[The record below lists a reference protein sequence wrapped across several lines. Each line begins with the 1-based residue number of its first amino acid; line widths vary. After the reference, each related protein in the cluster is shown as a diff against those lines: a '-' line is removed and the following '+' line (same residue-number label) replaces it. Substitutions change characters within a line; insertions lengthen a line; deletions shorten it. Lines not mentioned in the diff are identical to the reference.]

1 MENGYRVRG
10 MKRADAEAI
19 ATWRYPAPYDIYDS
33 APAGA
38 QWEMLAATA
47 AYYAD
52 PAHRYFAVDDE
63 SGELLGFGCFGM
75 EAQVPGYDYTESDA
89 LDIGLGIRPDRVGG
103 GRGAAFLAAILTHA
117 LTTDNPTLFRS
128 TVATFNERSA
138 RTFLRAGFEKV
149 ASFRSRTS
157 SPMDFD
163 VYIHRNDR
171 QKEMA

>member
-1 MENGYRVRG
+1 MENGYQVRG
-10 MKRADAEAI
+10 LTRADAEAI

-52 PAHRYFAVDDE
+52 PAHHYFAIDDE

-75 EAQVPGYDYTESDA
+75 EAQVLGYDYTESDA
-89 LDIGLGIRPDRVGG
+89 LDIGFGMRPDRVGG

-117 LTTDNPTLFRS
+117 QTTQNPRRLR
-128 TVATFNERSA
+128 ATIANFNERSA

-157 SPMDFD
+157 SSMDFD
-163 VYIHRNDR
+163 VYIHHND
-171 QKEMA
+171 